1 MEKVFL
7 ISGENLPKGSAESKE
22 YPRTPFVAGEA
33 IIEKVLGSNRYL
45 VSLADGTKL
54 TAIGPVSINKGTKV
68 QVSALSTGA
77 FQKETAPNLTLSIK
91 NGDRWS
97 ALIPLKLGNR
107 TSEAKLELYVEREKA
122 GFLPKK
128 DAIVY
133 LAFSVKTETYGQI
146 QWVVYLKVNQ
156 VLIQVYA
163 EKGGVGKKDISLMI
177 KDFEGSLKKKGFSLL
192 APTVIL
198 KKPFKVPTGFQLNV
212 RG

>member
-7 ISGENLPKGSAESKE
+7 ISGENLPKGFSESKE
-22 YPRTPFVAGEA
+22 YSKTPFVAGEA

-45 VSLADGTKL
+45 VTLADGTKL
-54 TAIGPVSINKGTKV
+54 TAIGPISINKGTRV
-68 QVSALSTGA
+68 QVSALSTDA
-77 FQKETAPNLTLSIK
+77 IQKETAPNLILSIK

-97 ALIPLKLGNR
+97 AFIPMKLGNR
-107 TSEAKLELYVEREKA
+107 TSEAKLELYVERKKA

-128 DAIVY
+128 DVIVY
-133 LAFSVKTETYGQI
+133 LVFSVKTETYGQI
-146 QWVVYLKVNQ
+146 QWVVYLKGNQ

-163 EKGGVGKKDISLMI
+163 EKDGMGKKDIALMI
-177 KDFEGSLKKKGFSLL
+177 KDFEGSLKKKGFSLM